1 MGTAVSVVE
10 QAGCGYPDLGED
22 LRGGGPG
29 GNYLWVRYMGNDTAH
44 WGGVGQIPPQS
55 VPQSDGETNLERT
68 GRWMVVSPA
77 GGSDGG
83 GRIIGG
89 GDLRLLL
96 LEHSHTVHFY

>member
-1 MGTAVSVVE
+1 MAVVQVVIIY
-10 QAGCGYPDLGED
+10 GSDTWVMT
-22 LRGGGPG
+22 LRIGGGF
-29 GNYLWVRYMGNDTAH
+29 
-44 WGGVGQIPPQS
+44 GQIPPQS